1 MSDSDAKTLDSPS
14 GCRKV
19 APLLPIHLDG
29 ELDNAT
35 TVEVEEHTAACANCH
50 DQLLFQQAMKR
61 SIKRAMPAEV
71 PSQDFRAKLLAKMA
85 AESATAR
92 ENENVKAAEAKA
104 VSDNDAPAAPAKVV
118 SFPQRRSAF
127 SWGTIVPFAAAAAAL
142 FAWKFHVGGIRTANA
157 ADGPLDDIVAEHAR
171 PLPPE
176 SHSPEEVRQLERYVG
191 VPVRPPVL
199 GGSARLVGARVMP
212 VHRERAAM
220 LQYELQR
227 GGGQAPQR
235 VSVFIYDPRR
245 IQVDGSEF
253 KPQTVGNAEVRVG
266 HSNGYSVA
274 VTEHH
279 GVGYVLASDLDPD
292 LSAQLLDM
300 Q

>member
-1 MSDSDAKTLDSPS
+1 MNDSDTMTSS
-14 GCRKV
+14 CRKV
-19 APLLPIHLDG
+19 SPLLPTHLDG

-35 TVEVEEHTAACANCH
+35 TVEVEEHTAACANCRE
-50 DQLLFQQAMKR
+50 QLLFQQSMKR
-61 SIKRAMPAEV
+61 SIKRAMPGEA
-71 PSQDFRAKLLAKMA
+71 PSADFRAKLLQKISA
-85 AESATAR
+85 AHGS
-92 ENENVKAAEAKA
+92 VAEGSVTPSVAETEHASTETPA
-104 VSDNDAPAAPAKVV
+104 VDNKV
-118 SFPQRRSAF
+118 FPLRTRARRSF

-142 FAWKFHVGGIRTANA
+142 FAWKFHGGGIRSANA

-171 PLPPE
+171 PLPCD
-176 SHSPEEVRQLERYVG
+176 SHSPDEVRQLERYVG
-191 VPVRPPVL
+191 VPVRPQVL
-199 GGSARLVGARVMP
+199 GGSAKLVGGRVLP
-212 VHRERAAM
+212 LHRERAAM

-227 GGGQAPQR
+227 GSGQAPQR

-245 IQVDGSEF
+245 IQVDRSDF
-253 KPQTVGNAEVRVG
+253 KAQTVGKAEVRVG

-274 VTEHH
+274 VAEHH

>member
-1 MSDSDAKTLDSPS
+1 MSVPS

-35 TVEVEEHTAACANCH
+35 TVEVEEHTAACANCRE
-50 DQLLFQQAMKR
+50 QLLFQQAVKR
-61 SIKRAMPAEV
+61 SLKRAVPAEA
-71 PSQDFRAKLLAKMA
+71 PSDAFRAKLLAKLA
-85 AESATAR
+85 QANVSPAQDEIAKASEAE
-92 ENENVKAAEAKA
+92 KAAQVAE
-104 VSDNDAPAAPAKVV
+104 AAPVAVEASSKVV
-118 SFPQRRSAF
+118 NLAARRPF
-127 SWGTIVPFAAAAAAL
+127 SWGTVVPFAAAAAAL

-157 ADGPLDDIVAEHAR
+157 ADAPLDDIVAEHAR
-171 PLPPE
+171 PLPPD
-176 SHSPEEVRQLERYVG
+176 SHSPDEVRQLERYVG
-191 VPVRPPVL
+191 VPVRPQVL
-199 GGSARLVGARVMP
+199 GGSAKLVGGRVMP
-212 VHRERAAM
+212 LHRERAAM
-220 LQYELQR
+220 LQYEVQR

-253 KPQTVGNAEVRVG
+253 RPRAVGTAEVRVG
-266 HSNGYSVA
+266 HSNGYTVA
-274 VTEHH
+274 VAEHH